1 MSAETAVIVV
11 NIGTPDSYAVKD
23 VRSYLREFLGDERVI
38 TLPWL
43 FRKILVNLII
53 APFRGPKSAKLY
65 RAIWTKNGSP
75 LLVNSKKLGEALQ
88 VEMGGSC
95 QVFVA
100 MRYGKPSM
108 DNTMQEIAKS
118 SFRKVILVPLY
129 PQFADSTT
137 GTTVAFFRK
146 LITRYLISAE
156 VKIVDPFFQHPRF
169 IESFKSRI
177 LACKPEMYNH
187 ILFSFHGLPVD
198 QTEKIHPGITCEQA
212 SCDQTYN
219 DANALCYKASCYE
232 TARLIAHACNLPES
246 SYSVAFQSRLGLK
259 WLQPYTDKVVEEKAT
274 KGVENILVVSPAFV
288 ADCLETVYELGVEY
302 NHLFTEKGGK
312 KFQLVESLND
322 DPSWVKG
329 LAEII
334 STNQDI

>member
-1 MSAETAVIVV
+1 MSAETAVIIV
-11 NIGTPDSYAVKD
+11 NIGTPDSSSVKD

-65 RAIWTKNGSP
+65 QAIWTEKGSP
-75 LLVNSKKLGEALQ
+75 LLVNSKKLGDALQ
-88 VEMGGSC
+88 AQIGDSC

-108 DNTMQEIAKS
+108 DNTMREIANG

-129 PQFADSTT
+129 PQYADSTT

-146 LITRYLISAE
+146 LITRYSISAE
-156 VKIVDPFFQHPRF
+156 VKIVDPFFQHPGF
-169 IESFKSRI
+169 IESFKNRI
-177 LACKPEMYNH
+177 LACKPETYNH

-198 QTEKIHPGITCEQA
+198 QTEKMHPGITCEQA
-212 SCDQTYN
+212 GCSYSYN
-219 DANALCYKASCYE
+219 DANAMCYKASCFE
-232 TARLIAHACNLPES
+232 TARLIAHACTLPEN

-259 WLQPYTDKVVEEKAT
+259 WLQPYTDKVVEEKASQ
-274 KGVENILVVSPAFV
+274 GVENILVVSPAFV
-288 ADCLETVYELGVEY
+288 ADCLETIYELGVEY
-302 NHLFTEKGGK
+302 NDLFIEKGGK
-312 KFQLVESLND
+312 KFQLVESLNG
-322 DPSWVKG
+322 DPTWVKG

-334 STNQDI
+334 GK

>member
-1 MSAETAVIVV
+1 MSAETAVIIV
-11 NIGTPDSYAVKD
+11 NIGTPDSTSVKD

-65 RAIWTKNGSP
+65 QAIWTEKGSP
-75 LLVNSKKLGEALQ
+75 LLVNSKKLGDALQ
-88 VEMGGSC
+88 VQIGDSC

-108 DNTMQEIAKS
+108 DDTMREIANG
-118 SFRKVILVPLY
+118 SFRKVTLVPLY
-129 PQFADSTT
+129 PQYADSTT

-146 LITRYLISAE
+146 LITRYSISAE
-156 VKIVDPFFQHPRF
+156 VKIIDPFFQHTGF

-177 LACKPEMYNH
+177 LACKPETYNH

-198 QTEKIHPGITCEQA
+198 QTEKMHPGITCEQA
-212 SCDQTYN
+212 GCSYSYN
-219 DANALCYKASCYE
+219 DANAMCYKASCFE
-232 TARLIAHACNLPES
+232 TARLIAHACTLSEN
-246 SYSVAFQSRLGLK
+246 SYSVSFQSRLGLK
-259 WLQPYTDKVVEEKAT
+259 WLKPYTDKVVEQKAIQ
-274 KGVENILVVSPAFV
+274 GVENILVVSPAFV
-288 ADCLETVYELGVEY
+288 ADCLETIYELGVEY

-322 DPSWVKG
+322 DPAWVKG

-334 STNQDI
+334 GK